1 MLVAFK
7 KMTKG
12 IQNALQIN
20 VKEQIQFTEVQT
32 EIEYIEDWLDTYQG
46 YINNLIVRMLERIDK
61 YDEIL
66 IYYYLE
72 NDRLRWENI
81 KIYEALGIENPNLI
95 INNTQNQIKG
105 FLKTFTKDISSL
117 RLPTELE

>member
-1 MLVAFK
+1 
-7 KMTKG
+7 
-12 IQNALQIN
+12 
-20 VKEQIQFTEVQT
+20 
-32 EIEYIEDWLDTYQG
+32 
-46 YINNLIVRMLERIDK
+46 MLERIDK

-66 IYYYLE
+66 IYYYIE

-81 KIYEALGIENPNLI
+81 KIYKALGIENPNLI

-117 RLPTELE
+117 RLPTE